1 MFITRGMITNV
12 NIGVK
17 NSFCFNAVATGYLIL
32 SNKNVDAEA
41 KLKDKMLITIDVD
54 RDVLGALF
62 IDR

>member
-17 NSFCFNAVATGYLIL
+17 NSFGTNALTAGYLIL

-41 KLKDKMLITIDVD
+41 KLKDEMLITIDVD
-54 RDVLGALF
+54 RDVLGALC
-62 IDR
+62 ILR

>member
-54 RDVLGALF
+54 GMY
-62 IDR
+62 

>member
-17 NSFCFNAVATGYLIL
+17 NSFCTNVLATGYLIL

-62 IDR
+62 IVR

>member
-17 NSFCFNAVATGYLIL
+17 NSFGTNALATGYLIL

-41 KLKDKMLITIDVD
+41 KLKDEMLITIDVD

-62 IDR
+62 IVR